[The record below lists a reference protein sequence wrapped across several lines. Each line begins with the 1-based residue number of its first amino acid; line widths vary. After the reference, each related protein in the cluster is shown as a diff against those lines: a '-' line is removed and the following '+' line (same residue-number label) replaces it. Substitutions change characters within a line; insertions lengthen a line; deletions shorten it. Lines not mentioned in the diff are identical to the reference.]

1 MGYALNEIFISQLF
15 PGETA
20 NIAAL
25 HGGCGF
31 QNRLRNFG
39 ITEGKKVRMVAK
51 HPLSGPLVLEVEHR
65 QVTIGRG
72 MAQKIQ
78 VVRES

>member
-1 MGYALNEIFISQLF
+1 MNEVLISQLA

-20 NIAAL
+20 TIATL
-25 HGGCGF
+25 HGGCIF
-31 QNRLRNFG
+31 QNRLRGFG

-72 MAQKIQ
+72 MAQKIK
-78 VVRES
+78 VMRIS

>member
-1 MGYALNEIFISQLF
+1 MDKNLISHLPQ
-15 PGETA
+15 GETA
-20 NIAAL
+20 TIVTL
-25 HGGCGF
+25 HGGCVF
-31 QNRLRNFG
+31 QNRLRGFG